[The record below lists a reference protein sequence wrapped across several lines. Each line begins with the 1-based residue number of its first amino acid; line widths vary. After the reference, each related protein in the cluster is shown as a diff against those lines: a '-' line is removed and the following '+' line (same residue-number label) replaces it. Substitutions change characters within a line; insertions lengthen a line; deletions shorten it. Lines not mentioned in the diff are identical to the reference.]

1 MSDTIV
7 IFLIFAFV
15 SARTSPAT
23 HHSFLAESTYMNW
36 EMLFLKDTPA
46 HLTRKLSLLTLD
58 QMGSQGAPTDLFVTK
73 FTFNGDQLT
82 SGFVAKKFSFK

>member
-23 HHSFLAESTYMNW
+23 HHSFLAESAYMNW

-46 HLTRKLSLLTLD
+46 HLTGELCLLTLD
-58 QMGSQGAPTDLFVTK
+58 QVGPQTASSDFFMTK
-73 FTFNGDQLT
+73 FTFYGDQLA

>member
-1 MSDTIV
+1 MPDTIV

-36 EMLFLKDTPA
+36 EMLFLEDTPA
-46 HLTRKLSLLTLD
+46 HLTGQLSLLTLD
-58 QMGSQGAPTDLFVTK
+58 QMGSQSAPSDLFMTK